1 MPIVLAPA
9 YKNLVITKLL
19 VDEKIKRHLENLGIT
34 VNSEIEVLSSSGGS
48 LICRVR
54 DGRLALDKQMATRI
68 FVTVKED

>member
-1 MPIVLAPA
+1 MPIVLAPT
-9 YKNLVITKLL
+9 YRQLVVTKLL

-34 VNSEIEVLSSSGGS
+34 VNSEIEVLSSGGGS

>member
-1 MPIVLAPA
+1 MPIVLAPT
-9 YKNLVITKLL
+9 YRQLVVTKLL

>member
-1 MPIVLAPA
+1 MPIVLAPT
-9 YKNLVITKLL
+9 YRQLVVTKLL

-34 VNSEIEVLSSSGGS
+34 VNSDIEVLSSSGGS